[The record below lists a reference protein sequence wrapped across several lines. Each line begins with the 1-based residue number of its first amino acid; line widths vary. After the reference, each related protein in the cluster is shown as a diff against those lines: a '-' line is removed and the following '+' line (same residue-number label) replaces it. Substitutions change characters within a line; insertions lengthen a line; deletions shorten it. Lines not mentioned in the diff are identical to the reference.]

1 MTAPEEALER
11 ARAAAAA
18 ERERPGSP
26 YAEVSSGM
34 RIEPTDTD
42 ASTRLLEWAL
52 IEPDPEKVYSTR
64 RLGAPITGVKR
75 LLLRALHQYH
85 GELVAQQTRFN
96 LEAVQHIRALEDRV
110 AQLEQRLRD
119 SSEPR

>member
-1 MTAPEEALER
+1 VTSPEEALER

-18 ERERPGSP
+18 ERERPDSAYGDDLR
-26 YAEVSSGM
+26 GM
-34 RIEPTDTD
+34 TIEPTDSD

-64 RLGAPITGVKR
+64 RLGAPITAAKR

-96 LEAVQHIRALEDRV
+96 LEAVQHVRALEERV
-110 AQLEQRLRD
+110 AYLEQRVARSD
-119 SSEPR
+119 EPR